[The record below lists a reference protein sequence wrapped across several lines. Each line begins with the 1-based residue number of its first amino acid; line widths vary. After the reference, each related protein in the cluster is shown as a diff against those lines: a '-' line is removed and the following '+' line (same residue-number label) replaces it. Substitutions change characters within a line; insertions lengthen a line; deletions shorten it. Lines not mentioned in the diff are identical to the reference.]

1 MAGLLTDRLHAGPSG
16 SVAPSQPVPLVWR
29 KRADCARALIERATD
44 AGEGTP

>member
-29 KRADCARALIERATD
+29 ERADCTGALIERATD
-44 AGEGTP
+44 AGECIP